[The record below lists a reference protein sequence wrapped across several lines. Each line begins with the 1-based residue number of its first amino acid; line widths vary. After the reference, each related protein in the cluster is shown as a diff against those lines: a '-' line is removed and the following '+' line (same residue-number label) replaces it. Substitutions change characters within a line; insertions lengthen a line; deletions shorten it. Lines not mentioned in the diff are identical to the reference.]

1 MSRVSVEVKNCAVSV
16 IAIAPVQ
23 TTMGVRVSRMQILD
37 RLPTILFPIDVRS
50 KPTIGVVMNRP
61 NPPRGLYVF
70 LAAIAVGMLAVASRI
85 EQPPIAAPA
94 VVTSLSVA
102 SSD

>member
-1 MSRVSVEVKNCAVSV
+1 
-16 IAIAPVQ
+16 
-23 TTMGVRVSRMQILD
+23 
-37 RLPTILFPIDVRS
+37 
-50 KPTIGVVMNRP
+50 MNRP